1 MEAVQRRVHRRPV
14 RGRLAV
20 GPPGR
25 DACLAR
31 VPGVVPRRRR
41 PPAARGRSEAAS
53 GDDDPAPIDYDA
65 SPYGEYFDSEGFDLA
80 AHRGTDDGREWTRDD
95 DLRPKTA
102 VLGVETDGTVLG
114 FPLPRVLDAGEIH
127 GFADPGPRFDRTE
140 AGLVA
145 DGTAWDPVNGRA
157 VDGRRSTGCRP
168 GGCSRSPG
176 RTTTAT
182 TRSATPPD
190 GGPYFHGGN
199 QVTRLYG
206 NTFQYSSVI
215 E

>member
-1 MEAVQRRVHRRPV
+1 VHRRPV

-53 GDDDPAPIDYDA
+53 DDDDPAPIDYDA
-65 SPYGEYFDSEGFDLA
+65 SPYGEYFDSEGFGLA
-80 AHRGTDDGREWTRDD
+80 AHRGTDDGREWTRDG

-102 VLGVETDGTVLG
+102 VLGVEIDGTARG
-114 FPLPRVLDAGEIH
+114 FPLPRVLDAGGVVQTTVGDRPVLVVATEAGEVH
-127 GFADPGPRFDRTE
+127 GFADPGYRFDWTE

-145 DGTAWDPVNGRA
+145 DGTTWDPATGRA
-157 VDGRRSTGCRP
+157 ADGRRLDRLP
-168 GGCSRSPG
+168 
-176 RTTTAT
+176 
-182 TRSATPPD
+182 TRRLFAFAWQD
-190 GGPYFHGGN
+190 DHGHDAF
-199 QVTRLYG
+199 YDPA
-206 NTFQYSSVI
+206 
-215 E
+215 